1 MRIQAALP
9 VALLALSFPPRTTLR
24 AQQPT
29 KTDTVRTVPDSARK
43 IAKLAPLAVTAT
55 RSLQQVFRTA
65 TPVLVVDSSVVRQE
79 APNGVGDLFRN
90 LPGVDVTGVGPNQTR
105 LMIRG
110 QRGQRILLAE
120 DGVRLNNSRRQQDF
134 GELSAMTDINNLNR
148 VEVVRGPASVL
159 YGTDA
164 IGGVVNQIT
173 TQAPGWGTP
182 EGVHGQFAY
191 RYGSADAQ
199 NLAHGRLAG
208 RFGKLGLAL
217 TAGFR
222 DANGY
227 EAPAG
232 TFGNL
237 TLASKT
243 KVNDTGVTD
252 RTVGLDASYSF
263 SEHQTLSARVSNYHA
278 EDAGFGYV
286 DPTALNDPSG
296 VLVRLL
302 YPSQNVTRAT
312 LNYRATAV
320 GSPLADRLGVTVYTT
335 QNGREFDQQINIP
348 FGDPLPPTAG
358 INVQSHNVTD
368 IGTYGVRLEAA
379 KIVAGRHMLTYGA
392 DWYLDQSNNSDTS
405 TTTTTVF
412 GPPRVRGSATP
423 TIPNANLW
431 SGGLFVQGEI
441 QLASRLALGLGVRGQ
456 TIQSET
462 RSTQNLPASR
472 AGVKLSN
479 GALVGA
485 ASLNWSVLPEL
496 NLIGT
501 VGRAFR
507 APNLVERYF
516 EGVTAEG
523 NGFLVSNPELLPET
537 SLNFDIGA
545 KFRKGRVYA
554 EVIYFNNT
562 ISDGIRITA
571 LADSMVGNFPV
582 YQNQNVDK
590 VRDQGLEV
598 LAEAALGRG
607 FSLLGHYTDLSSKN
621 VANPNFSAGDSYGS
635 KIGGEVMWREPRS
648 NRFFLGYEIRH
659 NGERQDIQLG
669 GSPIGDKLPAFT
681 VHNLRGGARIGTVGS
696 TTASVMVSV
705 LNLGNRLYSEASN
718 TSFFRPEAQRS
729 AIASLRFDF

>member
-1 MRIQAALP
+1 MRIQAVIT
-9 VALLALSFPPRTTLR
+9 VALLVLSFSTSPLR
-24 AQQPT
+24 AQQQP
-29 KTDTVRTVPDSARK
+29 KTDTVRTVPDSAKK
-43 IAKLAPLAVTAT
+43 IAKLAPIAVTAT
-55 RSLQQVFRTA
+55 GSLQQVFRTA
-65 TPVLVVDSSVVRQE
+65 NPVLVVDSLVVRLE

-110 QRGQRILLAE
+110 QRGERILLAE

-134 GELSAMTDINNLNR
+134 GELPAMTDINNLNR

-182 EGVHGQFAY
+182 DGVHGQLAY
-191 RYGSADAQ
+191 RYGSADGQ
-199 NLAHGRLAG
+199 NLGHGRLAG

-222 DANGY
+222 DANAY
-227 EAPAG
+227 DAPAG

-237 TLASKT
+237 TLVSKT

-252 RTVGLDASYSF
+252 RTLGLDAAYSI
-263 SEHQTLSARVSNYHA
+263 SEHQTLSAKVANYHA

-286 DPTALNDPSG
+286 TPTDLNDPSG
-296 VLVRLL
+296 VLIRLL
-302 YPSQNVTRAT
+302 YPQQNVTRAT
-312 LNYRATAV
+312 LNYRATALRSV
-320 GSPLADRLGVTVYTT
+320 LADRLGFTVYTT
-335 QNGREFDQQINIP
+335 QNGRQFDQHINIP
-348 FGDPLPPTAG
+348 FGAPLPPTAG
-358 INVQSHNVTD
+358 LDVQSHNVTD
-368 IGTYGVRLEAA
+368 IGTYGFRLEAA
-379 KIVAGRHMLTYGA
+379 KIMAGKHTLTYGA
-392 DWYLDQSNNSDTS
+392 DYFLDHSNNSDTS

-412 GPPRVRGSATP
+412 GPPKVRGNATP

-431 SGGLFVQGEI
+431 SGGLFVQAEV
-441 QLASRLALGLGVRGQ
+441 QLASKLALGLGARGQ

-462 RSTQNLPASR
+462 RSTPNLPASR
-472 AGVKLSN
+472 AGIKLSN

-485 ASLNWSVLPEL
+485 ASLNWSVLPGL
-496 NLIGT
+496 NLVGT

-516 EGVTAEG
+516 QGVTAEG
-523 NGFLVSNPELLPET
+523 NGFLVANPDLLPET

-554 EVIYFNNT
+554 EAIYFSNT

-571 LADSMVGNFPV
+571 LQDSVVGPFPV

-648 NRFFLGYEIRH
+648 NRFFMGYEIRH
-659 NGERQDIQLG
+659 NGERKDIQLG
-669 GSPIGDKLPAFT
+669 GSPIGDKLPSFT
-681 VHNLRGGARIGTVGS
+681 VHNLRGGARIGTLGS

-705 LNLGNRLYSEASN
+705 LNLGNTLYSEASN
-718 TSFFRPEAQRS
+718 TSFFRPEARRS